1 MTSRQRWAAL
11 ADRAE
16 VESAPAAHHGL
27 VERIEGV
34 GSVRVRLSTPCDD
47 TSKALVGVRY
57 ESSSERAEIERI
69 LQQVDGFGVPVE
81 VVPA

>member
-16 VESAPAAHHGL
+16 VESTLAAHHGL

-34 GSVRVRLSTPCDD
+34 GSARVRLSTPCDE
-47 TSKALVGVRY
+47 SKALVGVRY